1 MTRDDVVRITESVLK
16 DLRLEIRSGGFT
28 DPNSRT
34 VELKLGNETITAAYF
49 DVVQTDEYEG

>member
-1 MTRDDVVRITESVLK
+1 MTRDDVVRITENVLSE
-16 DLRLEIRSGGFT
+16 LHLEIRNGGFT

-34 VELKLGNETITAAYF
+34 VELRLGDRVITTAYF